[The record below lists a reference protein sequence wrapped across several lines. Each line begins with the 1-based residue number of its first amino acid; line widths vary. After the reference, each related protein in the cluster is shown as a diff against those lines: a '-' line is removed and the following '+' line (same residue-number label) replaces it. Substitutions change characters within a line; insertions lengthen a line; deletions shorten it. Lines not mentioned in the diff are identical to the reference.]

1 MNSLKNSPYYHEA
14 FNEIVFDFGTFY
26 LFDGFIIAEI
36 NEGVVFTWDNHA
48 KIASQEILDL
58 YNSNGSDII
67 YISNRVNNYSV
78 MPSDWV
84 KFFKNNFRMKG
95 YAMVN
100 YTKSGHVN
108 SLLEKLFI
116 GHKSKRFNSLEYA
129 IQWAKSKAASKQIA
143 S

>member
-1 MNSLKNSPYYHEA
+1 MNSLKDSPYYHEA
-14 FNEIVFDFGTFY
+14 FNEIVYDFGTFY
-26 LFDGFIIAEI
+26 LFDTCIVAEI

-48 KIASQEILDL
+48 KGAVKDILDL
-58 YNSNGSDII
+58 YDSDGRNII
-67 YISNRVNNYSV
+67 YISNRINNYSV

-108 SLLEKLFI
+108 SLLEKLFVPM
-116 GHKSKRFNSLEYA
+116 SKRFSSIDQA
-129 IQWAKSKAASKQIA
+129 IRWAKSKSESIVSQ
-143 S
+143 